1 MKIHTSCLGSNFE
14 KIVSD
19 AIQAHQPVADSGVAV
34 AVIKNGQLAYAA
46 GFGYRDRATSAP
58 VDACT
63 CFAIGSATKAFT
75 SMAVS
80 MWVDQNKLTLDTPIG
95 HYLTDFQLEDPQA
108 TQQATLTDV
117 LSHQTGLAP
126 HNCLWYLGPFNR
138 AGLYYRLRYLQPAV
152 PFRSQFV
159 YNNLMY
165 MVAGYLLETNSGTSY
180 EDIITSSI
188 LKPLA
193 MNDTNLSFDAL
204 IHGSNYAKG
213 YELGNELALKD
224 FANIGPAAEVNSTAL
239 DMATWVQLFLN
250 KGISSGGTVLVTPAS
265 LELMYK
271 PIVDAGD
278 GTMYGLGWNIT
289 SIAAKGSGTTQQKR
303 LVFHTGDP
311 VGGSAYVSFMPDDA
325 LGLVLLTNQHC
336 TTNLV
341 GTWPDKVA
349 TDIYDFL
356 INGAVTGQ
364 VQLPKPS
371 LAHGLGMAAA
381 SAAAAAP
388 PPAAAASTPATSP
401 AAAPATSPG
410 VPSIYAGMYSNDGYG
425 DFAIGMA
432 GRNLTISYYGS
443 SWPMQ
448 PITDIFFE
456 FQVPAF
462 GTIFP
467 VLVAFESD
475 APGGIKGFKAPLVE
489 LPTVLMI
496 PFEKR

>member
-1 MKIHTSCLGSNFE
+1 MKTHISRLGANFE

-19 AIQAHQPVADSGVAV
+19 AIQAHQPVADAGVAV
-34 AVIKNGQLAYAA
+34 AVIKNGQLVFAK
-46 GFGYRDRATSAP
+46 GFGYRDRATSAL
-58 VDACT
+58 VDVDT
-63 CFAIGSATKAFT
+63 CFAVGSATKAFT

-80 MWVDQNKLTLDTPIG
+80 MWVDQKKLTLDTPIK
-95 HYLTDFQLEDPQA
+95 HYISDFQLEDAQA

-126 HNCLWYLGPFNR
+126 HNCLWYLGPFTR

-152 PFRSQFV
+152 PFRSKFV
-159 YNNLMY
+159 YNNLIY
-165 MVAGYLLETNSGTSY
+165 MVAGYLLETISGTSY
-180 EDIITSSI
+180 EEIITSSI
-188 LKPLA
+188 LKPLG
-193 MNDTNLSFDAL
+193 MDDTNLSFDEL
-204 IHGSNYAKG
+204 IHSSNHAKG
-213 YELGNELALKD
+213 YERDNELALKD
-224 FANIGPAAEVNSTAL
+224 FTNIGPAAEVNSTVL

-250 KGISSGGTVLVTPAS
+250 KGVSSNGTVLISAAS

-289 SIAAKGSGTTQQKR
+289 SIKATGSGTVQNKR

-311 VGGSAYVSFMPDDA
+311 VGGSTYVSFMPDDG

-336 TTNLV
+336 TADLV

-356 INGAVTGQ
+356 INGAITGQ

-381 SAAAAAP
+381 GAAAAAP
-388 PPAAAASTPATSP
+388 PPAPTAGT
-401 AAAPATSPG
+401 PATSPG
-410 VPSIYAGMYSNDGYG
+410 VSLIYGGLYSNDGYG

-432 GRNLTISYYGS
+432 GPHVTISYYGS
-443 SWPMQ
+443 SWPLKRL
-448 PITDIFFE
+448 TDVISV
-456 FQVPAF
+456 FQVAAF
-462 GTIFP
+462 GTIFT
-467 VLVAFESD
+467 VYVFFESLE
-475 APGGIKGFKAPLVE
+475 PGGISGFKAPLVAQ
-489 LPTVLMI
+489 PIVLQI

>member
-1 MKIHTSCLGSNFE
+1 MTIHTSCLGPNFE
-14 KIVSD
+14 KIVSN
-19 AIQAHQPVADSGVAV
+19 AIQAHQPTANTGVAV
-34 AVIKNGQLAYAA
+34 AVIKDGQLVFTA

-58 VDACT
+58 VDVDT

-80 MWVDQNKLTLDTPIG
+80 MWVDQNKLTLDTPIN
-95 HYLTDFQLEDPQA
+95 HYLSDFQLEDAQA

-126 HNCLWYLGPFNR
+126 HNCLWYLGPFTR

-152 PFRSQFV
+152 PFRSKFV
-159 YNNLMY
+159 YNNLIY
-165 MVAGYLLETNSGTSY
+165 MVAGYLLETMSGTSY
-180 EDIITSSI
+180 EEIITSSI
-188 LKPLA
+188 LKPLG

-204 IHGSNYAKG
+204 IHSSNHAKG
-213 YELGNELALKD
+213 YELDNELALKD
-224 FANIGPAAEVNSTAL
+224 FTNIGPAADVNSTIL
-239 DMATWVQLFLN
+239 DMAKWVQLFLN
-250 KGISSGGTVLVTPAS
+250 KGVSSNTTRLVSQAS

-289 SIAAKGSGTTQQKR
+289 SIKANDSGTIQEKR
-303 LVFHTGDP
+303 LIFHTGDP
-311 VGGSAYVSFMPDDA
+311 VGGSTYVSFMPDDGLA
-325 LGLVLLTNQHC
+325 LVLLTNQHC
-336 TTNLV
+336 TANLV

-388 PPAAAASTPATSP
+388 PPAAAPPAP
-401 AAAPATSPG
+401 AAGAPAASSG
-410 VPSIYAGMYSNDGYG
+410 VSVIYGGMYSNDGYG
-425 DFAIGMA
+425 DFAIGMS
-432 GRNLTISYYGS
+432 GPHLTINYYGS
-443 SWPMQ
+443 SWPLQ
-448 PITDIFFE
+448 RITDVISV

-462 GTIFP
+462 GTIFTVP
-467 VLVAFESD
+467 VLFESD
-475 APGGIKGFKAPLVE
+475 APGAIKGFTAPLVA
-489 LPTVLMI
+489 LPTQLLI